1 VAGDR
6 RALTAPRL
14 PGPPGPEPRPGSI
27 NDALNSAVP
36 GAISQVQ
43 KVLDAKLALLAAFTF
58 STMYYLP
65 GSGTASQ
72 GDHSENADT
81 DLAVAVLP

>member
-1 VAGDR
+1 M
-6 RALTAPRL
+6 
-14 PGPPGPEPRPGSI
+14 
-27 NDALNSAVP
+27 LNTAVP
-36 GAISQVQ
+36 GAIGQVQ
-43 KVLDAKLALLAAFTF
+43 KVLDDKLALLAAFTF

-65 GSGTASQ
+65 GSGTSSQ